1 MSVSVLE
8 SDLMGFLLALG
19 WGCALV
25 WFLGSCLS
33 APFPPCVGADN
44 KAFFVI
50 SMSATGAH
58 IYELVAQTVSE
69 KNV

>member
-1 MSVSVLE
+1 
-8 SDLMGFLLALG
+8 MGFLLALG
-19 WGCALV
+19 WGYAL
-25 WFLGSCLS
+25 FLGSCVGLALS
-33 APFPPCVGADN
+33 ECSLPSLVGADN

>member
-1 MSVSVLE
+1 MNSSFIASGQGYAPFQEFSE
-8 SDLMGFLLALG
+8 SYCGTRP
-19 WGCALV
+19 LV
-25 WFLGSCLS
+25 KF
-33 APFPPCVGADN
+33 FPPCVASDN

-50 SMSATGAH
+50 SMSENGAH